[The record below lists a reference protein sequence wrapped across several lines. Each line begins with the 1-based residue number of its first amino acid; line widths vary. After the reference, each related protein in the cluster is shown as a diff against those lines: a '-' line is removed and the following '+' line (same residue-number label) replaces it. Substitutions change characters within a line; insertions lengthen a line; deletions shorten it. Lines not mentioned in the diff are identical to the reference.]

1 MRFGFM
7 LMAYSRFTSLPLII
21 TGTFLSF
28 PTFTSSVPQSVVI
41 PGIFANS
48 CIALVVPFRRESVMN
63 TVSLDAFLL
72 TISATATTSFKFST
86 FDCNTTTP
94 ISPLKPRGDIV
105 SRFSKLIDWKDNLY
119 ISSLLSK
126 ENSPVSILRTPH
138 RNRFVLSKA
147 ETVTKG
153 TQEESDTDTIFPLT
167 CAKQVKGN
175 KNNINTTQMH
185 FIS

>member
-1 MRFGFM
+1 
-7 LMAYSRFTSLPLII
+7 
-21 TGTFLSF
+21 
-28 PTFTSSVPQSVVI
+28 
-41 PGIFANS
+41 
-48 CIALVVPFRRESVMN
+48 MN

-105 SRFSKLIDWKDNLY
+105 SRFSKPIDWKDNLY
-119 ISSLLSK
+119 MFPLLSK
-126 ENSPVSILRTPH
+126 ENSPVSILRTPP
-138 RNRFVLSKA
+138 RKRFVLSKA

-175 KNNINTTQMH
+175 KITSTLPKCTSSLKFFIINDSPTIIFYTMFQQFILSLMTTKN
-185 FIS
+185 FINFHTYFYH